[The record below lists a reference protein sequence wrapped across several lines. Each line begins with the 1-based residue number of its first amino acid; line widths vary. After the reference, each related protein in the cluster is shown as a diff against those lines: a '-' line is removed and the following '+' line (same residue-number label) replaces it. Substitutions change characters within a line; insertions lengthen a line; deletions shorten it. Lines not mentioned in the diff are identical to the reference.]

1 MAVPRTYHLVTLGCP
16 KNDVDS
22 EHLERLLTGGELL
35 PVVEPQAA
43 DAIIVNTCGFIE
55 QSQAQSIEAVKALC
69 EQKRDGQT
77 LIVAGCM
84 TQLYG
89 RQVKEEHPAIDHVF
103 GVGQWQDVARLLS
116 VDVEAIHDIPESN
129 VKVTGPSAYLK
140 ISDGC
145 DAPCTFCVIPKIKG
159 GLRSAPAGLL
169 VKEAERLA
177 AAGAKELV
185 LVGQDTTAWGE
196 DLGMAVGAGL
206 PGLLELLSAA
216 VPDTWLRLMYAYP
229 SRVTPRLIETMAS
242 LPNVIP
248 YLDVPL
254 QHGSEAVLRRMK
266 RPSNV
271 EKVLRTIEE
280 LRAAM
285 PDIVLRT
292 SFIAGF
298 PGETEEE
305 FRELLAFARAA
316 AFDHAGCFTYSRQQ
330 WTGAFEMADQVP
342 DELKAERRDRFMVQQ
357 RRIAAKRAK
366 RFRGRELDLLVEGTG
381 DDEDGNPVV
390 AGRTYREAPEVD
402 GLVFARG
409 AAAAGDRVRVR
420 IEETADYDLF
430 GTVIASPLSR
440 PLRERVSLPSNGKA
454 PVARPRP

>member
-1 MAVPRTYHLVTLGCP
+1 MAVPKTYHLVTLGCP

-35 PVVEPQAA
+35 PVIQPADA

-55 QSQAQSIEAVKALC
+55 QSQEQSMETV
-69 EQKRDGQT
+69 EQLAAAKRDGQV

-89 RQVKEEHPAIDHVF
+89 RQVKEEHPEVDHIF

-116 VDVEAIHDIPESN
+116 VDVDAIHDIPESN
-129 VKVTGPSAYLK
+129 VKVSGPSAYLK

-145 DAPCTFCVIPKIKG
+145 DAPCAFCVIPKIKG
-159 GLRSAPAGLL
+159 GLRSAPAGWL
-169 VKEAERLA
+169 VKEARRLV
-177 AAGAKELV
+177 AAGAQELV

-196 DLGMAVGAGL
+196 DLGMAVGSGL
-206 PGLLELLSAA
+206 PGLLEMLSEA
-216 VPDTWLRLMYAYP
+216 VPETWLRLMYAYP
-229 SRVTPRLIETMAS
+229 SRVSPKLIETMAA
-242 LPNVIP
+242 LPNVVH

-266 RPSNV
+266 RPSNLD
-271 EKVLRTIEE
+271 KVHGFIRD

-298 PGETEEE
+298 PGETDAE
-305 FRELLAFARAA
+305 FQELLDFARTIR
-316 AFDHAGCFTYSRQQ
+316 FDHAGCFTYSLQQ
-330 WTGAFEMADQVP
+330 WTGAFDMQDQVV
-342 DELKAERRDRFMVQQ
+342 EEVKYERRDRFMRQQ
-357 RRIAAKRAK
+357 RKIAAKQSK
-366 RFRGRELDLLVEGTG
+366 RFVGRELDLLVEGVG
-381 DDEDGNPVV
+381 EDEDGGPVV

-409 AAAAGDRVRVR
+409 RAHPGSKARVLIEAA
-420 IEETADYDLF
+420 EEYDLF
-430 GTVIASPLSR
+430 GRIL
-440 PLRERVSLPSNGKA
+440 
-454 PVARPRP
+454 

>member
-22 EHLERLLTGGELL
+22 EHLERLLTGGNLI
-35 PVVEPQAA
+35 PVPMAGEA

-55 QSQAQSIEAVKALC
+55 QSQEQSMVAVRELAAG
-69 EQKRDGQT
+69 KREGQT

-89 RQVKEEHPAIDHVF
+89 RQVREETPAIDHVF
-103 GVGQWQDVARLLS
+103 GVGQWQDVARLLQ
-116 VDVEAIHDIPESN
+116 VDVDAVFDIPESN
-129 VKVTGPSAYLK
+129 VKVAGPSAYLK

-169 VKEAERLA
+169 VKEAQRLV

-185 LVGQDTTAWGE
+185 LVAQDTTAWGE
-196 DLGMAVGAGL
+196 DLDQPVGRGL
-206 PGLLELLSAA
+206 PGLLRMLSEA
-216 VPDTWLRLMYAYP
+216 VGPETWLRLMYAYP
-229 SRVTPRLIETMAS
+229 SRVSPELIETMAS
-242 LPNVIP
+242 LPNVVH

-266 RPSNV
+266 RPHNLDRV
-271 EKVLRTIEE
+271 HEFIAALRQ
-280 LRAAM
+280 AM
-285 PDIVLRT
+285 PDVVLRT

-298 PGETEEE
+298 PGESEPE
-305 FRELLAFARAA
+305 FQELLDFARAVR
-316 AFDHAGCFTYSRQQ
+316 FDHAGCFTYSRQQ
-330 WTGAFEMADQVP
+330 WTGAFDMTDQVP
-342 DELKAERRDRFMVQQ
+342 DGVKIERRERFMRQQ
-357 RRIAAKRAK
+357 QKIAAKQAR
-366 RFRGRELDLLVEGTG
+366 RFIGRTLPMLVEGQG
-381 DDEDGNPVV
+381 EDEDGEPVV

-409 AAAAGDRVRVR
+409 RAAPGARVNVR
-420 IEETADYDLF
+420 IEDSAEYDLF
-430 GTVIASPLSR
+430 GRIV
-440 PLRERVSLPSNGKA
+440 
-454 PVARPRP
+454 

>member
-35 PVVEPQAA
+35 PVVEPAEA

-55 QSQAQSIEAVKALC
+55 QSQEQSMEAVRALATG
-69 EQKRDGQT
+69 KRAGQT

-89 RQVKEEHPAIDHVF
+89 TQVASDVPEVDHIF
-103 GVGQWQDVARLLS
+103 GVGKWADVARLLS
-116 VDVEAIHDIPESN
+116 VDVDAVYDIPEN
-129 VKVTGPSAYLK
+129 AKVTGPSAYLK

-159 GLRSAPAGLL
+159 ALRSAPAGFL
-169 VKEAERLA
+169 VKEAQRLA

-196 DLGMAVGAGL
+196 DMGLPVASGL
-206 PGLLELLSAA
+206 PGLLRMLSDA
-216 VPDTWLRLMYAYP
+216 VGPDVWLRLMYAYP
-229 SRVTPRLIETMAS
+229 SRVTPELIATMADV
-242 LPNVIP
+242 PNVVH

-266 RPSNV
+266 RPHNLGRV
-271 EKVLRTIEE
+271 QGFVAE

-298 PGETEEE
+298 PGETDAE
-305 FRELLAFARAA
+305 FKDLLDFARDIS
-316 AFDHAGCFTYSRQQ
+316 FDHAGCFTYSRQQ
-330 WTGAFEMADQVP
+330 WTGAFDLAGQVP
-342 DELKAERRDRFMVQQ
+342 DEVKHARRDRFMRQQ
-357 RRIAAKRAK
+357 RKVAAKRAT
-366 RFRGRELDLLVEGTG
+366 RFVGRELEMLVEGTG
-381 DDEDGNPVV
+381 EDEDGAPVI

-402 GLVFARG
+402 GLVFA
-409 AAAAGDRVRVR
+409 AGQAEPGSRVR
-420 IEETADYDLF
+420 IRVTDTADYDLF
-430 GTVIASPLSR
+430 GELLPDFR
-440 PLRERVSLPSNGKA
+440 PVGGRR
-454 PVARPRP
+454 

>member
-1 MAVPRTYHLVTLGCP
+1 MAVPKTYHLVTLGCP

-35 PVVEPQAA
+35 PVIQPGDA

-55 QSQAQSIEAVKALC
+55 QSQEQSMEAVRALAAN
-69 EQKRDGQT
+69 KRDGQT

-89 RQVKEEHPAIDHVF
+89 RQVKEESPAVDHIF

-116 VDVEAIHDIPESN
+116 VDVDAIFDIPESN
-129 VKVTGPSAYLK
+129 AKVNGPSAYLK

-169 VKEAERLA
+169 VKEAQRLA

-185 LVGQDTTAWGE
+185 LVAQDSTAWGE
-196 DLGMAVGAGL
+196 DLGMPAASGL
-206 PGLLELLSAA
+206 PGLLEILSEA
-216 VPDTWLRLMYAYP
+216 VGPEVWLRLMYAYP
-229 SRVTPRLIETMAS
+229 SRVSSRLIETMAR
-242 LPNVIP
+242 LPNVLH

-254 QHGSEAVLRRMK
+254 QHGSEAMLQRMK
-266 RPSNV
+266 RPHNM
-271 EKVLRTIEE
+271 EKVRSFIGE
-280 LRAAM
+280 LRATM

-298 PGETEEE
+298 PGETEDE
-305 FRELLAFARAA
+305 FKELLDFAKAVK
-316 AFDHAGCFTYSRQQ
+316 FDHAGCFTYSLQQ
-330 WTGAFEMADQVP
+330 WTGAYKMADQAP
-342 DELKAERRDRFMVQQ
+342 DDVKHERRDRFMRQQ
-357 RRIAAKRAK
+357 QKIAAKRAR
-366 RFRGRELDLLVEGTG
+366 RFVGRTLPMLVEGTG
-381 DDEDGNPVV
+381 EDEDGRPVI

-402 GLVFARG
+402 GLVFASG
-409 AAAAGDRVRVR
+409 TAQPGERVLVQ
-420 IEETADYDLF
+420 INEAADYDLF
-430 GTVIASPLSR
+430 GTVVPG
-440 PLRERVSLPSNGKA
+440 N
-454 PVARPRP
+454 

>member
-1 MAVPRTYHLVTLGCP
+1 MAVPKTYHLVTLGCP

-35 PVVEPQAA
+35 PVLQPGDA

-55 QSQAQSIEAVKALC
+55 QSQAQSMEAVHALAAG
-69 EQKRDGQT
+69 KREGQT

-89 RQVKEEHPAIDHVF
+89 NQVRSEVPGVDHIF
-103 GVGQWQDVARLLS
+103 GVGQWQDVAKLLS
-116 VDVEAIHDIPESN
+116 VDVSAVFDIPETGA
-129 VKVTGPSAYLK
+129 KVNGASAYLK

-159 GLRSAPAGLL
+159 LLRSAPAGLL
-169 VKEAERLA
+169 VREAQRLV

-185 LVGQDTTAWGE
+185 LVAQDSTAWGE
-196 DLGMAVGAGL
+196 DLGLPVASGL
-206 PGLLELLSAA
+206 PGLLDMLSEA
-216 VPDTWLRLMYAYP
+216 VGPDVWLRLMYAYP
-229 SRVTPRLIETMAS
+229 SRVSPQLIEAMARI
-242 LPNVIP
+242 PNVVH

-266 RPSNV
+266 RPSNTS
-271 EKVLRTIEE
+271 KVLRFIED

-298 PGETEEE
+298 PGETDAE
-305 FRELLAFARAA
+305 FRELLDFAKTVR
-316 AFDHAGCFTYSRQQ
+316 FDHAGCFTYSRQQ
-330 WTGAFEMADQVP
+330 WTGAFEMDGQLQDAV
-342 DELKAERRDRFMVQQ
+342 KHARRDQFMRQQ
-357 RRIAAKRAK
+357 QRIAASQAR
-366 RFRGRELDLLVEGTG
+366 RFVGRTLPMLVEGAG
-381 DDEDGNPVV
+381 EDEDGKPVI

-402 GLVFARG
+402 GLVIARG
-409 AAAAGDRVRVR
+409 AAHVGARVSVE
-420 IEETADYDLF
+420 IENSSGYDLF
-430 GTVIASPLSR
+430 G
-440 PLRERVSLPSNGKA
+440 RV
-454 PVARPRP
+454 V

>member
-1 MAVPRTYHLVTLGCP
+1 MAVPRRYHLVTLGCP

-22 EHLERLLTGGELL
+22 AHLARLLEGGELV
-35 PVVEPQAA
+35 PVADPGEA

-55 QSQAQSIEAVKALC
+55 QSQAQSMAAVRELAAA
-69 EQKRDGQT
+69 KREGQV

-89 RQVKEEHPAIDHVF
+89 RQVKEETPGIDHVF
-103 GVGQWQDVARLLS
+103 GVGQWHEVARLLQ
-116 VDVEAIHDIPESN
+116 VDVDAIYDIPESN
-129 VKVTGPSAYLK
+129 VRVEGPSAYLK

-169 VKEAERLA
+169 VKEARRLVE
-177 AAGAKELV
+177 AGAKELV

-196 DLGMAVGAGL
+196 DLGMPVGGGL
-206 PGLLELLSAA
+206 PGLLRMLSEA
-216 VPDTWLRLMYAYP
+216 VGPETWLRLMYAYP
-229 SRVTPRLIETMAS
+229 SRVTPELIATMAE
-242 LPNVIP
+242 LPNVVH

-266 RPSNV
+266 RPHNLERV
-271 EKVLRTIEE
+271 YRFIEE
-280 LRAAM
+280 LRRAM

-298 PGETEEE
+298 PGETEAE
-305 FRELLAFARAA
+305 FEELLAFARAVE
-316 AFDHAGCFTYSRQQ
+316 FDHAGCFTYSRQQ
-330 WTGAFEMADQVP
+330 WTGAYEMEGQVP
-342 DELKAERRDRFMVQQ
+342 DEVKAERRARFMEQQ
-357 RRIAAKRAK
+357 QVISARRAA
-366 RFRGRELDLLVEGTG
+366 RFIGRTLELLVEGEG
-381 DDEDGNPVV
+381 EDEDGLPVV

-409 AAAAGDRVRVR
+409 RARPGERVRVA
-420 IEETADYDLF
+420 IEDASEYDLF
-430 GTVIASPLSR
+430 GRVV
-440 PLRERVSLPSNGKA
+440 RERPGRGRGRAISP
-454 PVARPRP
+454 

>member
-35 PVVEPQAA
+35 PVIQPGDA

-55 QSQAQSIEAVKALC
+55 QSQEQSMEAVRELAAT
-69 EQKRDGQT
+69 KREGQT

-89 RQVKEEHPAIDHVF
+89 RQVREENPAVDHVF
-103 GVGQWQDVARLLS
+103 GVGQWQDVAKLLS
-116 VDVEAIHDIPESN
+116 VDVDAVFDIPEGAA
-129 VKVTGPSAYLK
+129 KVTGPSAYLK

-169 VKEAERLA
+169 VREAQRLV

-196 DLGMAVGAGL
+196 DLGMPVAGGL
-206 PGLLELLSAA
+206 PGLLEMLSEA
-216 VPDTWLRLMYAYP
+216 VGPEVWLRLMYAYP
-229 SRVTPRLIETMAS
+229 SRVSDQLIETMAR
-242 LPNVIP
+242 LPNVVH

-266 RPSNV
+266 RPHNV
-271 EKVLRTIEE
+271 EKVHAFVRQ

-285 PDIVLRT
+285 PDVVLRT

-298 PGETEEE
+298 PGETEAE
-305 FRELLAFARAA
+305 FQELLDFAKVIR
-316 AFDHAGCFTYSRQQ
+316 FDHAGCFTYSRQQ

-342 DELKAERRDRFMVQQ
+342 DEIKHERRDRFMRQQ
-357 RRIAAKRAK
+357 QKIAARQAQ
-366 RFRGRELDLLVEGTG
+366 RFVGRDLPMLVEGLGEDDDG
-381 DDEDGNPVV
+381 DPVV

-402 GLVFARG
+402 GLVIVRG
-409 AAAAGDRVRVR
+409 AAEPGSRVLVH
-420 IEETADYDLF
+420 IDEASGYDLF
-430 GTVIASPLSR
+430 GAVIGP
-440 PLRERVSLPSNGKA
+440 ER
-454 PVARPRP
+454 

>member
-22 EHLERLLTGGELL
+22 SHLARLLEGGELL
-35 PVVEPQAA
+35 PVADPREA

-55 QSQAQSIEAVKALC
+55 QSQAQSMAAVKELAAA
-69 EQKRDGQT
+69 KRDGQT

-89 RQVKEEHPAIDHVF
+89 REVKEGTPGIDHVF
-103 GVGQWQDVARLLS
+103 GVGQWHEVAKLLQ
-116 VDVEAIHDIPESN
+116 VDVEAIYDIPESN
-129 VKVTGPSAYLK
+129 VRVTGPSAYLK

-145 DAPCTFCVIPKIKG
+145 DAPCTFCVIPKSKG

-169 VKEAERLA
+169 VKEAQRLA

-196 DLGMAVGAGL
+196 DLGMPVGSGL
-206 PGLLELLSAA
+206 PGLLRMLSEA
-216 VPDTWLRLMYAYP
+216 VPGTWLRLMYAYP
-229 SRVTPRLIETMAS
+229 SRVTPELIAAMAE
-242 LPNVIP
+242 LPNVVH

-266 RPSNV
+266 RPHNP
-271 EKVLRTIEE
+271 EKVYRFIEE

-298 PGETEEE
+298 PGETEAE
-305 FRELLAFARAA
+305 FEELLAFAQAVE
-316 AFDHAGCFTYSRQQ
+316 FDHAGCFTYSRQQ
-330 WTGAFEMADQVP
+330 WTGAYGMEGQVP
-342 DELKAERRDRFMVQQ
+342 DEVKAERRERFMAMQQ
-357 RRIAAKRAK
+357 EISARRAA
-366 RFRGRELDLLVEGTG
+366 RFIGRELDLLVEGTG
-381 DDEDGNPVV
+381 EDEDGRPVV

-409 AAAAGDRVRVR
+409 RAEPGERVRVR
-420 IEETADYDLF
+420 IEDAAEYDLF
-430 GTVIASPLSR
+430 GRVLNGGGARRRGRAISP
-440 PLRERVSLPSNGKA
+440 
-454 PVARPRP
+454 

>member
-22 EHLERLLTGGELL
+22 DHLERILTGGELL
-35 PVVEPQAA
+35 PVLQPGDA

-55 QSQAQSIEAVKALC
+55 QSQEQSMEAVRQLAAAK
-69 EQKRDGQT
+69 KDGQQ

-89 RQVKEEHPAIDHVF
+89 RQVKEETPQVDHIF
-103 GVGQWQDVARLLS
+103 GVGQWQEVAKLLS
-116 VDVEAIHDIPESN
+116 VDVDAIYDIPESN
-129 VKVTGPSAYLK
+129 VRVAGPSAYLK

-169 VKEAERLA
+169 VREAQRLVE
-177 AAGAKELV
+177 AGARELV

-196 DLGMAVGAGL
+196 DLGMSVGSGL
-206 PGLLELLSAA
+206 PGLLQMLSEA
-216 VPDTWLRLMYAYP
+216 VGPEVWLRLMYAYP
-229 SRVTPRLIETMAS
+229 SRVSPALIETMAG

-254 QHGSEAVLRRMK
+254 QHGSEGVLRRMK

-271 EKVLRTIEE
+271 AKVHGFIDE
-280 LRAAM
+280 LRRAM

-298 PGETEEE
+298 PGETDEE
-305 FRELLAFARAA
+305 FRELLSFAKEIQ
-316 AFDHAGCFTYSRQQ
+316 FDHAGCFTYSLQQ
-330 WTGAFEMADQVP
+330 WTGAFDMSDQVA
-342 DELKAERRDRFMVQQ
+342 DEVKHERRDRFMRQQ
-357 RRIAAKRAK
+357 RKIAAKRAR
-366 RFRGRELDLLVEGTG
+366 RFVGKTLDLLVEGVG
-381 DDEDGNPVV
+381 EDEDGDPVV

-409 AAAAGDRVRVR
+409 AAEPGARVRVQ
-420 IEETADYDLF
+420 IDETADYDLF
-430 GTVIASPLSR
+430 GTV
-440 PLRERVSLPSNGKA
+440 VG
-454 PVARPRP
+454 

>member
-35 PVVEPQAA
+35 PVLLPGEA

-55 QSQAQSIEAVKALC
+55 QSQEQSMEAVRALAAG
-69 EQKRDGQT
+69 KREGQT

-89 RQVKEEHPAIDHVF
+89 RQVKQESPEVDHIF

-116 VDVEAIHDIPESN
+116 VDVDAVFDIPESHA
-129 VKVTGPSAYLK
+129 KVTGPSAYLK

-159 GLRSAPAGLL
+159 GLRSAPAGML
-169 VKEAERLA
+169 VKEAQRLV

-196 DLGMAVGAGL
+196 DLGMPVARGL
-206 PGLLELLSAA
+206 PGLLDLLAEA
-216 VPDTWLRLMYAYP
+216 VGPDVWLRLMYAYP
-229 SRVTPRLIETMAS
+229 SRVTSKLIETMARI
-242 LPNVIP
+242 PNVVH

-254 QHGSEAVLRRMK
+254 QHGSEATLARMK
-266 RPSNV
+266 RPHNV
-271 EKVLRTIEE
+271 SRVHAFVDE

-298 PGETEEE
+298 PGETEVE
-305 FRELLAFARAA
+305 FRELLDFAKAIG
-316 AFDHAGCFTYSRQQ
+316 FDHAGCFTYSRQQ
-330 WTGAFEMADQVP
+330 WTGAFDMSAQVP
-342 DELKAERRDRFMVQQ
+342 DEVKRERRDRFMGQQ
-357 RRIAAKRAK
+357 QKIAAKRA
-366 RFRGRELDLLVEGTG
+366 RTFVGRTLPMLVEGVG
-381 DDEDGNPVV
+381 EDEDGAPVV

-402 GLVFARG
+402 GIVFARG
-409 AAAAGDRVRVR
+409 VARPGARVMVR
-420 IEETADYDLF
+420 IDSAAEYDLF
-430 GTVIASPLSR
+430 GVCLDD
-440 PLRERVSLPSNGKA
+440 
-454 PVARPRP
+454 

>member
-1 MAVPRTYHLVTLGCP
+1 MAVPKTYHLVTLGCP

-35 PVVEPQAA
+35 PVVEAEAA

-55 QSQAQSIEAVKALC
+55 QSQEQSIEAVKALC
-69 EQKRDGQT
+69 EHKRDGQT

-89 RQVKEEHPAIDHVF
+89 RQVKEEHPEVDHIF

-129 VKVTGPSAYLK
+129 VRVSGPSAYLK

-169 VKEAERLA
+169 VKEAQRLA
-177 AAGAKELV
+177 DAGARELV

-196 DLGMAVGAGL
+196 DMGMAVGTGL
-206 PGLLELLSAA
+206 PGLLQMLSEA

-229 SRVTPRLIETMAS
+229 SRVSPQLIETMAS

-271 EKVLRTIEE
+271 EKVMRSIED

-285 PDIVLRT
+285 PDLVLRT

-298 PGETEEE
+298 PGETEAE
-305 FRELLAFARAA
+305 FQELLGFAKAIR
-316 AFDHAGCFTYSRQQ
+316 FDHAGCFTYSRQQ
-330 WTGAFEMADQVP
+330 WTGAFEMAEQVP
-342 DELKAERRDRFMVQQ
+342 DEVKAERRDRFMRQQ
-357 RRIAAKRAK
+357 RKIAAKRAK
-366 RFRGRELDLLVEGTG
+366 RFVGRELDLLVEGTG
-381 DDEDGNPVV
+381 EDEDGSPVV

-409 AAAAGDRVRVR
+409 QAETGSMVRVR
-420 IEETADYDLF
+420 IEEAADYDLF
-430 GTVIASPLSR
+430 GTVTSFSLSTVGADS
-440 PLRERVSLPSNGKA
+440 VS
-454 PVARPRP
+454 

>member
-35 PVVEPQAA
+35 PVLCPEDA

-55 QSQAQSIEAVKALC
+55 QSQEQSMEAVRALAAG
-69 EQKRDGQT
+69 KREGQT

-89 RQVKEEHPAIDHVF
+89 RQVKEETPAVDHIF
-103 GVGQWQDVARLLS
+103 GVGQWRDVARLLS
-116 VDVEAIHDIPESN
+116 VDVDAIFDIPESN
-129 VKVTGPSAYLK
+129 AKVLGPSAYLK

-159 GLRSAPAGLL
+159 GLRSAPAGML
-169 VKEAERLA
+169 VKEAQRLV

-185 LVGQDTTAWGE
+185 LVAQDSTAWGE
-196 DLGMAVGAGL
+196 DLRMPVASGL
-206 PGLLELLSAA
+206 PGLLRVLSDA
-216 VPDTWLRLMYAYP
+216 VGPEVWLRLMYAYP
-229 SRVTPRLIETMAS
+229 SRVSPQLIEAMARI
-242 LPNVIP
+242 PNVVH

-254 QHGSEAVLRRMK
+254 QHGSEATLRRMK
-266 RPSNV
+266 RPHNV
-271 EKVLRTIEE
+271 EQVHAFVGE

-298 PGETEEE
+298 PGESEAE
-305 FRELLAFARAA
+305 FQELLDFAKAIR
-316 AFDHAGCFTYSRQQ
+316 FDHAGCFTYSRQQ
-330 WTGAFEMADQVP
+330 WTAAFEMAAQVP
-342 DELKAERRDRFMVQQ
+342 DDLKHERRDRFMRQQ
-357 RRIAAKRAK
+357 QKIAAKLAK
-366 RFRGRELDLLVEGTG
+366 RFVGRQLPMLVEGVG
-381 DDEDGNPVV
+381 EDEDGGTIV

-409 AAAAGDRVRVR
+409 VATAGERVSVR
-420 IEETADYDLF
+420 ITDAAEYDLF
-430 GTVIASPLSR
+430 GV
-440 PLRERVSLPSNGKA
+440 V
-454 PVARPRP
+454 V

>member
-1 MAVPRTYHLVTLGCP
+1 MAVPKTYHLVTLGCP

-35 PVVEPQAA
+35 PVLQPGDA

-55 QSQAQSIEAVKALC
+55 QSQEQSMAAVRELAAA
-69 EQKRDGQT
+69 KREGQT

-89 RQVKEEHPAIDHVF
+89 RQVKEETPAVDHIF

-116 VDVEAIHDIPESN
+116 VDVDAIFDIPESN
-129 VKVTGPSAYLK
+129 VHVAGPSAYLK

-145 DAPCTFCVIPKIKG
+145 DAPCEFCVIPKMKG
-159 GLRSAPAGLL
+159 GLRSAPAGML
-169 VKEAERLA
+169 VKEAGRLV

-196 DLGMAVGAGL
+196 DLGMAVGTGL
-206 PGLLELLSAA
+206 PGLLQMLAEA
-216 VPDTWLRLMYAYP
+216 VGPDVWLRLMYAYP
-229 SRVTPRLIETMAS
+229 SRVSPALIEAMAS
-242 LPNVIP
+242 LPNVVP

-266 RPSNV
+266 RPHNV
-271 EKVLRTIEE
+271 ERVHAFIRE

-285 PDIVLRT
+285 PDVVLRT

-298 PGETEEE
+298 PGETEAE
-305 FRELLAFARAA
+305 FKELLDFAREIR
-316 AFDHAGCFTYSRQQ
+316 FDHAGCFTYSRQQ
-330 WTGAFEMADQVP
+330 WTGAFEMDGQVP
-342 DELKAERRDRFMVQQ
+342 DDVKAARRDRFMRQQ
-357 RRIAAKRAK
+357 QDIAAKQAR
-366 RFRGRELDLLVEGTG
+366 RFIGRTLDLLVEGAG
-381 DDEDGNPVV
+381 EDEDGAPVV

-402 GLVFARG
+402 GMVFARG
-409 AAAAGDRVRVR
+409 IVPVGARVPVR
-420 IEETADYDLF
+420 IDEASAYDLF
-430 GTVIASPLSR
+430 GT
-440 PLRERVSLPSNGKA
+440 LRSHP
-454 PVARPRP
+454 

>member
-1 MAVPRTYHLVTLGCP
+1 MAVPKTYHLVTLGCP

-35 PVVEPQAA
+35 PVIQPADA

-55 QSQAQSIEAVKALC
+55 QSQEQSMETV
-69 EQKRDGQT
+69 EQLAAAKRDGQV

-89 RQVKEEHPAIDHVF
+89 RQVKEEHPEVDHIF

-116 VDVEAIHDIPESN
+116 VDVDAIHDIPESN
-129 VKVTGPSAYLK
+129 VRVSGPSAYLK

-145 DAPCTFCVIPKIKG
+145 DAPCAFCVIPKIKG
-159 GLRSAPAGLL
+159 GLRSAPAGWL
-169 VKEAERLA
+169 VKEAQRLV

-196 DLGMAVGAGL
+196 DLGMAVGSGL
-206 PGLLELLSAA
+206 PGLLEMLSEA
-216 VPDTWLRLMYAYP
+216 VPETWLRLMYAYP
-229 SRVTPRLIETMAS
+229 SRVSPKLIETMAA
-242 LPNVIP
+242 LPNVVH

-266 RPSNV
+266 RPSNLD
-271 EKVLRTIEE
+271 KVHGFIRE

-298 PGETEEE
+298 PGETDAE
-305 FRELLAFARAA
+305 FQELLDFARTIR
-316 AFDHAGCFTYSRQQ
+316 FDHAGCFTYSLQQ
-330 WTGAFEMADQVP
+330 WTGAFDMQDQVV
-342 DELKAERRDRFMVQQ
+342 EEVKYERRDRFMRQQ
-357 RRIAAKRAK
+357 RKIAAKQSK
-366 RFRGRELDLLVEGTG
+366 RFVGRELDLLVEGAG
-381 DDEDGNPVV
+381 EDEDGGPVV

-409 AAAAGDRVRVR
+409 RAHPGSKARVLIEAA
-420 IEETADYDLF
+420 EEYDLF
-430 GTVIASPLSR
+430 GRIL
-440 PLRERVSLPSNGKA
+440 
-454 PVARPRP
+454 

>member
-1 MAVPRTYHLVTLGCP
+1 MAVPKTYHLVTLGCP

-35 PVVEPQAA
+35 PVVQPEVA

-55 QSQAQSIEAVKALC
+55 QSQEQSMETVRQLAAG
-69 EQKRDGQT
+69 KRDGQT

-89 RQVKEEHPAIDHVF
+89 RQVRDEIAGVDHIF

-116 VDVEAIHDIPESN
+116 VDVDAIFDIPESAA
-129 VKVTGPSAYLK
+129 KVTGPSAYLK

-169 VKEAERLA
+169 VREARRLVE
-177 AAGAKELV
+177 AGAKELV
-185 LVGQDTTAWGE
+185 LVAQDTTAWGE
-196 DLGMAVGAGL
+196 DVGQPVGSGL
-206 PGLLELLSAA
+206 PGLLRMLADA
-216 VPDTWLRLMYAYP
+216 VGPEIWLRIMYAYP
-229 SRVTPRLIETMAS
+229 SRVSPQLIEAMAAI
-242 LPNVIP
+242 PNVVP

-266 RPSNV
+266 RPHNLDRV
-271 EKVLRTIEE
+271 YRFIEE

-298 PGETEEE
+298 PGETEAE
-305 FRELLAFARAA
+305 FRELLAFAKAIR
-316 AFDHAGCFTYSRQQ
+316 FDHAGCFTYSRQQ
-330 WTGAFEMADQVP
+330 WTGAFDMADQVP
-342 DELKAERRDRFMVQQ
+342 DEVKHERRDRFMRQQ
-357 RRIAAKRAK
+357 QKIAAKQAR
-366 RFRGRELDLLVEGTG
+366 RFIGRELPMLVEGVG
-381 DDEDGNPVV
+381 EDEDGDPVV
-390 AGRTYREAPEVD
+390 VGRTYREAPEVD
-402 GLVFARG
+402 GMVFASGR
-409 AAAAGDRVRVR
+409 AEPGDRILVR
-420 IEETADYDLF
+420 IEDAADYDLF
-430 GTVIASPLSR
+430 GTV
-440 PLRERVSLPSNGKA
+440 VG
-454 PVARPRP
+454 